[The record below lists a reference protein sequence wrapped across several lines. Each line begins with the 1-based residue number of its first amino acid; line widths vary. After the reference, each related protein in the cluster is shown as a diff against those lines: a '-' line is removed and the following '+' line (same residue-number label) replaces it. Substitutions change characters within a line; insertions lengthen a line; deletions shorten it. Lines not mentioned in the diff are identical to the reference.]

1 MRLDWRQ
8 VTASLLIGLVV
19 GSALGRWT
27 HWGCRGRW
35 DEGKGYGRMVER
47 FSRKL
52 DLSPEQRARLEAI
65 LETKRLKM
73 KALRAEVQPR
83 FEEIRASAKDEIR
96 AMLSPEQLPRFEK
109 LEADWSARREKR
121 SRRD

>member
-8 VTASLLIGLVV
+8 VLASLLIGLVL

-35 DEGKGYGRMVER
+35 DDGKGYGRMVER

-52 DLSPEQRARLEAI
+52 DLSPEQTARLEAI

-73 KALRAEVQPR
+73 KALRTEVQPR

-96 AMLSPEQLPRFEK
+96 GILSPEQLPRFEK
-109 LEADWSARREKR
+109 L
-121 SRRD
+121 